1 MVLSRWNRNSFK
13 NFLGLFETS
22 LAPSKTCHPFFP
34 WNPQPSL
41 LDKSHFSGLGCLPAS
56 AWLFSYVFDFYFFP
70 VLLRAHQV
78 TGWKRPGTVF
88 TDACWLVSF
97 SATFH
102 MFPLQILSWTH
113 RALSHFNSP
122 FSPVK
127 YYLSLPWKPSP
138 SLSPNVP
145 SSGKLAC
152 LLHLVTSVFKL
163 YDSCFLLVTKVKL
176 FEGKGYLVGVL
187 VGISPG
193 QGLAQTNWI
202 HKQCRKVKKV
212 SAAWGLDPWCRSWSS
227 TFTSI
232 AWLYTLLHCLLS
244 TFPLSCWPFPTRST
258 CWSSNPGYPTF

>member
-1 MVLSRWNRNSFK
+1 M
-13 NFLGLFETS
+13 
-22 LAPSKTCHPFFP
+22 
-34 WNPQPSL
+34 
-41 LDKSHFSGLGCLPAS
+41 LP
-56 AWLFSYVFDFYFFP
+56 
-70 VLLRAHQV
+70 RAHQV

-88 TDACWLVSF
+88 TDACWLMPF

-176 FEGKGYLVGVL
+176 FEDNGYLVGVL
-187 VGISPG
+187 VGISPPRG
-193 QGLAQTNWI
+193 RAL
-202 HKQCRKVKKV
+202 HKQTEFTNNVGKSRKSRLLEDLTPDAEVELPP
-212 SAAWGLDPWCRSWSS
+212 SLALPGS
-227 TFTSI
+227 THSFI
-232 AWLYTLLHCLLS
+232 AC
-244 TFPLSCWPFPTRST
+244 
-258 CWSSNPGYPTF
+258 